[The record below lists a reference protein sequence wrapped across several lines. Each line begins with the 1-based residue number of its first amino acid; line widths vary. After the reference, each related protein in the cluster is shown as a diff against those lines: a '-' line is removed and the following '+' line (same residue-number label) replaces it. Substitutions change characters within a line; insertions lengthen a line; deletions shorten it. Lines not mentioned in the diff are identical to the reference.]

1 MMDHYSNYEGP
12 TRDSAIKIIQ
22 EKLNDKPDWL
32 KKYVVFYVD
41 EEISKYGGLG
51 SYTGWNVSTQHSIM
65 NKLMY
70 EYKIQLQIRARNNLK
85 KLYNSMKVY
94 GIFLKMYKYI
104 HYKYI
109 FIPNGNYML
118 NIQEKYNPIFNK

>member
-1 MMDHYSNYEGP
+1 MDHYSNYEGP

>member
-1 MMDHYSNYEGP
+1 MDHYSNYEGP
-12 TRDSAIKIIQ
+12 TR
-22 EKLNDKPDWL
+22 DKPDWL